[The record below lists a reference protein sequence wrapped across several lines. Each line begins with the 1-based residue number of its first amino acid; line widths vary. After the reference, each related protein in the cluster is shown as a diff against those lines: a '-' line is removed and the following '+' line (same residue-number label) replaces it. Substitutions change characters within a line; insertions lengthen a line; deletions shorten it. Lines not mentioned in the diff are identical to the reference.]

1 MNMSPEKI
9 IVLASSIALE
19 IVKDKSVNEINEIK
33 NILSLVASNLQT
45 YSQQKLIF
53 DANNKNN
60 TTHLNK

>member
-1 MNMSPEKI
+1 MSPEKI

-45 YSQQKLIF
+45 YCQQKLIF